1 MVDAATTVERQTET
15 SIPSPA
21 LALRRAWVIWFALL
35 GSPFVL
41 FLVTVWHLTDEEV
54 SSATPPAPALARVWF
69 LGSMAYLALVI
80 PAAFFWRSRIFKA
93 YWTGQVVGPRDYL
106 KGMLTI
112 WLALDIGGFVAL
124 AGCLIS
130 GRILPCLLPALVA
143 FIIFVP
149 LWPSGRAMTRP
160 VGNQD
165 DPELYEDPR

>member
-1 MVDAATTVERQTET
+1 MSVRSNQDSAPSAALT
-15 SIPSPA
+15 
-21 LALRRAWVIWFALL
+21 LRRAWVIWFALL
-35 GSPFVL
+35 GSPFIL
-41 FLVTVWHLTDEEV
+41 FLVTVWQLMDEDA
-54 SSATPPAPALARVWF
+54 STASPGFARTWF

-93 YWTGQVVGPRDYL
+93 YWSGQVVAPRDYL

-112 WLALDIGGFVAL
+112 WLALETGGLVGL
-124 AGCLIS
+124 VGCLIT
-130 GRILPCLLPALVA
+130 GKVLPCLLPALVA

-160 VGNQD
+160 VGNED